1 MKSSRSGDVRVSFK
15 DSLLTLFSCSTGM
28 NGVRRHDVLALN
40 SREEGGVH
48 MLTFVSS
55 LRLDMSCQH
64 VVLDV
69 AVLPLSLDTIPKMI
83 PLLNTI
89 QERGFLSI
97 TVDRSELLQWKHGL
111 PAMVERC
118 RDWNHKP
125 SCEYLASG
133 KVSVSVEFG
142 QQPLCSCGKGRF
154 PRSYKTALPGI
165 WKEMSKHAVRAAIAP
180 VFPYPSLS
188 INSSSMNQM
197 NRVRGKFQS
206 LLMALLKR
214 LRR

>member
-1 MKSSRSGDVRVSFK
+1 
-15 DSLLTLFSCSTGM
+15 
-28 NGVRRHDVLALN
+28 
-40 SREEGGVH
+40 
-48 MLTFVSS
+48 MLIFMSS

-69 AVLPLSLDTIPKMI
+69 AVLPLSLDTIPKMV

-89 QERGFLSI
+89 KQRGFVSI
-97 TVDRSELLQWKHGL
+97 TVDKSELLQWKHAL

-118 RDWNHKP
+118 CDWNHNP
-125 SCEYLASG
+125 SCEYLTSG
-133 KVSVSVEFG
+133 KVPISVEFG
-142 QQPLCSCGKGRF
+142 QQPLCSCGRGRF
-154 PRSYKTALPGI
+154 PRSYKTALPGV

-188 INSSSMNQM
+188 TNSSSMNQM

-206 LLMALLKR
+206 LLMVSLKR
-214 LRR
+214 LKR